1 MGKGKGTLKSE
12 IKVLKVPSRFDLVA
26 WAFIKFCYLKRRRLL
41 ETGQLFG
48 TGSLFFFEKQ
58 QNLQT
63 RLEEDAIRLKELCTH
78 MDIILGNS
86 HEDHCFCIAELL
98 RKMNFE
104 YHTYADG
111 IVMAG
116 VL

>member
-63 RLEEDAIRLKELCTH
+63 RLEEDAIRLKELCTPH
-78 MDIILGNS
+78 GHNTGKLTRRPLFLYRGIIKK
-86 HEDHCFCIAELL
+86 DEL
-98 RKMNFE
+98 RIP
-104 YHTYADG
+104 Y
-111 IVMAG
+111 VR
-116 VL
+116 